1 MPGQLMTSR
10 RIWLRRAA
18 APFRGLEH
26 HQTSG
31 PVTRC
36 PGLPGVVP
44 AQWRGSP
51 LQGSASFDK
60 GSAQLTALTAA
71 VFERTSITRAFPGSS
86 LSHARRTDV
95 VKKETEGRSGQHE
108 GAPAQTREVQ
118 SGCVLTQAKNR
129 CRRLSHPRSGFHHL
143 CGCHRDR
150 RASSANASVGKLGN
164 GGGAAPKRKKVVMGD
179 GSEWIW
185 NQAQSHFPCPTQI
198 VDLYHAREPLR
209 SWLASCT
216 PMVRP
221 SRTGG

>member
-1 MPGQLMTSR
+1 MTSR

-118 SGCVLTQAKNR
+118 LGCVLTQAKAIPSAIR
-129 CRRLSHPRSGFHHL
+129 IPPPI
-143 CGCHRDR
+143 
-150 RASSANASVGKLGN
+150 RASSRPPSQFGKRLYREAWKRGWSRAEKKE
-164 GGGAAPKRKKVVMGD
+164 GGHG
-179 GSEWIW
+179 
-185 NQAQSHFPCPTQI
+185 
-198 VDLYHAREPLR
+198 
-209 SWLASCT
+209 
-216 PMVRP
+216 
-221 SRTGG
+221 